1 MSTMIFRAFRDILC
15 AIGIATSTP
24 LRVSGSP
31 EVLHM
36 DTAWKEMFAALAAG
50 TKLVPFGDN
59 ARVYAELEKQLECV
73 RRRPQPD
80 MRAANEPRERDR
92 AA

>member
-1 MSTMIFRAFRDILC
+1 
-15 AIGIATSTP
+15 
-24 LRVSGSP
+24 
-31 EVLHM
+31 M
-36 DTAWKEMFAALAAG
+36 DTRWKEMMAALAAG

-59 ARVYAELEKQLECV
+59 GKVYAELEKELEVV

-80 MRAANEPRERDR
+80 MRAANDTQDRNR

>member
-1 MSTMIFRAFRDILC
+1 
-15 AIGIATSTP
+15 
-24 LRVSGSP
+24 
-31 EVLHM
+31 M
-36 DTAWKEMFAALAAG
+36 DTGWKEMLAALAAG

-59 ARVYAELEKQLECV
+59 GRVCAELEKQLEIV

-80 MRAANEPRERDR
+80 MRAANDVREHDR